1 MRITMKTFIHF
12 FVLALCFSASVA
24 GLERQPP
31 CFRELQTTFF
41 EQNLVAEALN
51 ASRVDRALWQPIYRD
66 LQRESSS
73 VPRLVQTLAANRNP
87 NPLSPIFRPEEAFE
101 VLQQALTMTLTNV
114 LFRYRTLNYTI
125 NQTTVDGA
133 FRYMWQRQ
141 FPKLRSCADTF
152 RQ

>member
-1 MRITMKTFIHF
+1 MKIF
-12 FVLALCFSASVA
+12 FQSIIIVIFTALNISAA
-24 GLERQPP
+24 DMQPACYRQ
-31 CFRELQTTFF
+31 LQTTFF

-66 LQRESSS
+66 LQRESFA
-73 VPRLVQTLAANRNP
+73 VPKLVQNFARSRNP
-87 NPLSPIFRPEEAFE
+87 NPLSPIFMPEAAFE
-101 VLQQALTMTLTNV
+101 VLQQALSTTLGNV

-141 FPKLRSCADTF
+141 FPKLKSCADMM
-152 RQ
+152 Q